1 MDDVNHKKN
10 DVSVGLYGAI
20 REIKPWKY
28 PDSDIFHH
36 HVLPVAT
43 LSPWLNDQEFM
54 EIHQK
59 IKSNTLVDIYRCH
72 ELWTL
77 AKQAMKIEGDI
88 LEVGVWRGG
97 TGAILAM
104 AVKSSPEMK
113 VFLADTFEGVVKVG
127 DQDTLYR
134 GGEHADTSVDIV
146 AALLDDMSIDNARI
160 LKGIFPDVHRGEIPG
175 KIAMLHCDVDV
186 YLSSK
191 DIVAWCL
198 PRLSVGSI
206 LVFDD
211 YGFFGCEGVTKFC
224 DEFRENKDFCFVHNL
239 NGHAIFIKIA

>member
-1 MDDVNHKKN
+1 MDDVQPARDDGSAPSFK
-10 DVSVGLYGAI
+10 AI
-20 REIKPWKY
+20 RTISPWKY

-36 HVLPVAT
+36 HVLPGAT
-43 LSPWLNDQEFM
+43 LSPWLNDQEFLDVY
-54 EIHQK
+54 QK
-59 IKSNTLVDIYRCH
+59 IKSNTLVDVYRCH

-77 AKQAMKIEGDI
+77 ARQAMKIEGDI

-97 TGAILAM
+97 TGAILAR
-104 AVKSSPEMK
+104 AVASKPQMK
-113 VFLADTFEGVVKVG
+113 VILADTFEGVVKVG
-127 DQDTLYR
+127 DKDTLYK
-134 GGEHADTSVDIV
+134 GGEHSDTSVAIV
-146 AALLDDMSIDNARI
+146 AALLDALSIDNARI
-160 LKGIFPDVHRGEIPG
+160 LKGVFPDAHKDEIPG
-175 KIAMLHCDVDV
+175 KISMLHCDVDV

-224 DEFRENKDFCFVHNL
+224 DEFRENKDFCFIHNL

>member
-1 MDDVNHKKN
+1 MDDVTHKKD
-10 DVSVGLYGAI
+10 DVSVAFYDAI
-20 REIKPWKY
+20 KEIQPWKY
-28 PDSDIFHH
+28 PNSDIFHH

-54 EIHQK
+54 DIYQE

-77 AKQAMKIEGDI
+77 ARQAMKIEGDI

-97 TGAILAM
+97 TGAILAK
-104 AVKSSPEMK
+104 AVKSRPDMT
-113 VFLADTFEGVVKVG
+113 VILADTFEGVVKVG
-127 DQDTLYR
+127 EKDTLYK
-134 GGEHADTSVDIV
+134 GGEHADTSASIV
-146 AALLDDMSIDNARI
+146 AALLKSLSIENAKI
-160 LKGIFPDVHRGEIPG
+160 LKGIFPDAHRDEIPG

-186 YLSSK
+186 YLSSR
-191 DIVAWCL
+191 DIVEWCL
-198 PRLSVGSI
+198 PRLSLGSI

-211 YGFFGCEGVTKFC
+211 YGFFGCEGVTRFC